1 MITPPSTIGIIGGGQ
16 LGMMLARE
24 AKRMGYKVL
33 TLDPTGDCPCAQIC
47 DGQIIADF
55 DDKKKVYALAKKS
68 DVLTYEFENV
78 PSAIISL
85 LEESGFDVF
94 PSSSVL
100 HITQDRIKEKQFLRS
115 IGVPT
120 ADFAFIENHDD
131 FKKAASAIG
140 LPSIIKTTTG
150 GYDGKGQYVLKNKK
164 DLLKIDGSFFHRNW
178 IWERFVPFLKE
189 ISVICSRSIDGS
201 TAAFP
206 VPENIHRNNILYM
219 SIIPARIPEKIEK
232 KAIEIAKKVACNLG
246 YVGVI
251 GVEMFYTKEGE
262 VLVNE
267 VAPRVHN
274 SGHYTIEA
282 CSTSQFEEHI
292 RMICGLPH
300 GSTRLLSP
308 AVMVN
313 IIGDD
318 ASNKKSVLRGI
329 DRALRIPGV
338 SIHMYGKKDVKP
350 GRKMGHMTI
359 LDDSTEACIRKAKE
373 AILSLQWR

>member
-33 TLDPTGDCPCAQIC
+33 TLDPTEDCPCAQIC

-78 PSAIISL
+78 PSTMISL
-85 LEESGFDVF
+85 LEESGFDVL

-120 ADFAFIENHDD
+120 ADFALIENHDD
-131 FKKAASAIG
+131 FKKAASTIG
-140 LPSIIKTTTG
+140 LPSILKTTTG
-150 GYDGKGQYVLKNKK
+150 GYDGKGQNVLKNEK
-164 DLLKIDGSFFHRNW
+164 DLLKIDESFFHRNW

-282 CSTSQFEEHI
+282 CVTSQFEEHI

-300 GSTRLLSP
+300 GSTKLLSP

-359 LDDSTEACIRKAKE
+359 LDDSAEACIRKAKE